1 MRPRTSLA
9 VWLQHLAVAVLPHWF
24 WAAWAGVSLRWARS
38 GEAVAVRE
46 KVRKVRMEGR
56 CIVGGWNCARG
67 WGLRGG
73 FV

>member
-38 GEAVAVRE
+38 GEAVAVSE
-46 KVRKVRMEGR
+46 KARKVRMEGR
-56 CIVGGWNCARG
+56 CIVGIWSWSGEGA
-67 WGLRGG
+67 
-73 FV
+73 